1 MQALPQ
7 YPWLEIRTPLTG
19 VPALISTRQ
28 INIEWQK
35 GRGMCFVASRT
46 FAGRCLV
53 AAAVVLFWGTRIG
66 SAQLVNV
73 SHPVLGYAHDTY
85 QPFPGTV
92 LAPAFVD
99 ARTIALEPE
108 ELRYP
113 QPAGTATDRVY
124 PAPES
129 MQKMLQPLPADTE
142 QEVPYGSANAGGID
156 LGAAYDGIHHAFFRS
171 ARQIEDRLPPGTND
185 DDTGA
190 GEPYHWRGLI
200 AQSLFFNVIENGFR
214 SASDDQI
221 RVLLAN
227 KPFWHDY
234 VASIHQFNMRRWND
248 GDDFLVNY
256 VGHPMQGAVSGFI
269 EVQNDPAGRQ
279 QEISATSAYWKSRFK
294 AFLWATV
301 FSTHSE
307 ISPLGE
313 AGIGNE
319 GGWTYPIHCRTICTE
334 PGTYKKYT
342 NNTGWVDFT
351 ITPTVG
357 TLWLLAEDTLDR
369 FVSDRVQGGNTSRI
383 LPKILRGS
391 LNPSR
396 TMANALR
403 FKAPWYRDFQH
414 SPELEASYGVHV
426 LPSDESIEAAK
437 DFRRFAV
444 TPYFLGM
451 PFGTAAHPCAV
462 CMQNPGAGI
471 EADVALTR
479 WIAVSFAISKQQD
492 LMSKGLTTVGSTVS
506 TGLGLRLIHDRPNN
520 TLSLAVRPGIVT
532 EHATIS
538 STLRDNSEPLETTVS
553 HTATT
558 VMLSNDYKFSRFVAW
573 RSSIGINLLRYR
585 NPTRTPPGF
594 GKPPYLSFLSHD
606 SYTNKTTCTLE
617 MGPVFHF

>member
-1 MQALPQ
+1 M
-7 YPWLEIRTPLTG
+7 
-19 VPALISTRQ
+19 S
-28 INIEWQK
+28 
-35 GRGMCFVASRT
+35 FVASTT
-46 FAGRCLV
+46 FAGRCFV
-53 AAAVVLFWGTRIG
+53 AAGVVLFWAARIG
-66 SAQLVNV
+66 SAQLVSV
-73 SHPVLGYAHDTY
+73 SHPLLGYAHDAY

-92 LAPAFVD
+92 LAPALVD
-99 ARTIALEPE
+99 TSTIALEPE
-108 ELRYP
+108 ALQYP
-113 QPAGTATDRVY
+113 QPARTAIDRIY
-124 PAPES
+124 PGPES
-129 MQKMLQPLPADTE
+129 MQKMLQPLPTE
-142 QEVPYGSANAGGID
+142 TGQETPSGAANVSFDGID
-156 LGAAYDGIHHAFFRS
+156 LNAAYAGIHHAFFRS
-171 ARQIEDRLPPGTND
+171 ARQIQDRLPPDVND

-234 VASIHQFNMRRWND
+234 AASMRHFNMRRWND

-269 EVQNDPAGRQ
+269 EVQNDPVGRQ
-279 QEISATSAYWKSRFK
+279 QEMSATRAYWKSRFK

-301 FSTHSE
+301 YSTHSE

-319 GGWTYPIHCRTICTE
+319 GGWTYPIHCHTICSE

-383 LPKILRGS
+383 LPKILRGG

-426 LPSDESIEAAK
+426 LPSDESIAAAK

-444 TPYFLGM
+444 MPYFLGM

-471 EADVALTR
+471 EADIALAR
-479 WIAVSFAISKQQD
+479 WIAISFAVSKQPD
-492 LMSKGLTTVGSTVS
+492 VVSKGATTGGSTVS

-532 EHATIS
+532 EHATVSSGIS
-538 STLRDNSEPLETTVS
+538 NDPEPS
-553 HTATT
+553 QMTT
-558 VMLSNDYKFSRFVAW
+558 VMISNDYKFSRFVAW
-573 RSSIGINLLRYR
+573 RSSIGTTLVRYR
-585 NPTRTPPGF
+585 NPTRTAAGF

-606 SYTNKTTCTLE
+606 SYTNKATCTLE

>member
-1 MQALPQ
+1 
-7 YPWLEIRTPLTG
+7 
-19 VPALISTRQ
+19 
-28 INIEWQK
+28 
-35 GRGMCFVASRT
+35 MCFVASRT
-46 FAGRCLV
+46 FAGRFFV
-53 AAAVVLFWGTRIG
+53 AATIFFFWATRIG
-66 SAQLVNV
+66 SAQLVSV
-73 SHPVLGYAHDTY
+73 SHPLLGYAHDTY
-85 QPFPGTV
+85 QPFPGTL
-92 LAPAFVD
+92 LAPAPATAGAVE
-99 ARTIALEPE
+99 LQPE

-113 QPAGTATDRVY
+113 QLARDPIPPAS
-124 PAPES
+124 ES
-129 MQKMLQPLPADTE
+129 MQKMLQPLPTETE
-142 QEVPYGSANAGGID
+142 QDIPSGASNAGVDGID
-156 LGAAYDGIHHAFFRS
+156 LNATFAGVHHAFFRS
-171 ARQIEDRLPPGTND
+171 ARQIQDVSPPDGD
-185 DDTGA
+185 GDDTGA
-190 GEPYHWRGLI
+190 GEPYYWRGLI
-200 AQSLFFNVIENGFR
+200 AQSMFFNVIENSFR

-221 RVLLAN
+221 RILLAN

-234 VASIHQFNMRRWND
+234 AASMRQFNMRRWND

-269 EVQNDPAGRQ
+269 EVQNDPVGRQ
-279 QEISATSAYWKSRFK
+279 QEISATRAYWKSRFK

-301 FSTHSE
+301 YSTHSE

-319 GGWTYPIHCRTICTE
+319 GGWTYPIHCHTICTE

-383 LPKILRGS
+383 VPKILRGG

-414 SPELEASYGVHV
+414 SPELEASYGIHV
-426 LPSDESIEAAK
+426 LPSDESIQAAK

-444 TPYFLGM
+444 TPYFIGM
-451 PFGTAAHPCAV
+451 PFGTSAHPCTV

-471 EADVALTR
+471 EADLALAR
-479 WIAVSFAISKQQD
+479 WIAVSFATSKQQD
-492 LMSKGLTTVGSTVS
+492 LIDKGPATVGSTIS

-520 TLSLAVRPGIVT
+520 TLSLAVRSGIVT
-532 EHATIS
+532 EHAMIASSIS
-538 STLRDNSEPLETTVS
+538 NDPEPSETSVS
-553 HTATT
+553 HTANT
-558 VMLSNDYKFSRFVAW
+558 VMLSYDYKISHLIAW
-573 RSSIGINLLRYR
+573 RSSFGVTLVRYR
-585 NPTRTPPGF
+585 NLARTPPGF

-606 SYTNKTTCTLE
+606 SYTNRSSCTYQ